1 MIRSFIPAVLL
12 AGLSLGVAS
21 RAATQPSS
29 QQTPAPPAPPAVP
42 QPPAVHSWPSGRSY
56 LGVDIRDVTKDRV
69 APLKLKDE
77 RGVEVTMIDGD
88 APAAKAG
95 IREHDVL
102 LDFNGTPIESEEQL
116 RRLIRETP
124 PGRTV
129 SLGISRDGNPM
140 KVSVQLADHGKMIA
154 QNRIIIPPMPQLRD
168 LPNRIEVPGNIYVI
182 RNSTAL
188 LGIQTENL
196 TRQLGDFFG
205 VKNGDGVLIRSVE
218 KGSPAEKGGLKAGD
232 VIVRVGAE
240 KLSDRSDFGRI
251 MRNHRSGGK
260 LTLGIVREKRE
271 QNVTVDLPDRGS
283 NDSSKNIIDLEGVD
297 DFVGDL
303 QDLAP
308 EIDDYREFAQLQWR
322 DDFQKN
328 MKQFRE
334 GMNEYRKS
342 MRNYKDQFQDQFRD
356 WEKQQKEWQKELQ
369 KYFDSTT
376 L

>member
-1 MIRSFIPAVLL
+1 MIRTFIPALLL
-12 AGLSLGVAS
+12 AGLSLPVSSAGG
-21 RAATQPSS
+21 TQPGS
-29 QQTPAPPAPPAVP
+29 QQTPAPPASPAAPAPPAMR
-42 QPPAVHSWPSGRSY
+42 SWPSGRSY
-56 LGVDIRDVTKDRV
+56 LGVDIRDITKDRV

-77 RGVEVTMIDGD
+77 RGVEVTMVDGD
-88 APAAKAG
+88 APAGKAG

-140 KVSVQLADHGKMIA
+140 KVSVQLADHGKIVA
-154 QNRIIIPPMPQLRD
+154 QNRILIPPMPQLRD
-168 LPNRIEVPGNIYVI
+168 LPNRIDVPGNIYVL

-205 VKNGDGVLIRSVE
+205 VKNGEGVLIRSVE

-232 VIVRVGAE
+232 VIVRVGEE

-251 MRNHRSGGK
+251 MRNHRTGGK
-260 LTLGIVREKRE
+260 LTLGIVRDKRE
-271 QNVTVDLPDRGS
+271 QNLTVEIPERGA
-283 NDSSKNIIDLEGVD
+283 NDSSKNIIDLEGLD
-297 DFVGDL
+297 ALEGLSDL

-308 EIDDYREFAQLQWR
+308 EIDDYREFAQLQSR

-334 GMNEYRKS
+334 SMDEYRKS
-342 MRNYKDQFQDQFRD
+342 MKIYKDQFRKD
-356 WEKQQKEWQKELQ
+356 WEKQQKEWQKELR
-369 KYFDSTT
+369 KSFDSTT

>member
-1 MIRSFIPAVLL
+1 MIRNFIPALLL
-12 AGLSLGVAS
+12 AGLSLGVSSPAG
-21 RAATQPSS
+21 TQPGS

-42 QPPAVHSWPSGRSY
+42 QPPAVHAWPTGRSY
-56 LGVDIRDVTKDRV
+56 LGVDIRDITKDRV
-69 APLKLKDE
+69 APLKLKEE
-77 RGVEVTMIDGD
+77 RGVEVTMVDGD
-88 APAAKAG
+88 APAGKAG
-95 IREHDVL
+95 IREHDVI
-102 LDFNGTPIESEEQL
+102 LDFNGSPVDSEEQL

-140 KVSVQLADHGKMIA
+140 KVNVQLADHGKMVA
-154 QNRIIIPPMPQLRD
+154 QNRIVIPPMPELRD
-168 LPNRIEVPGNIYVI
+168 LPNRIDIPGNVYVI

-196 TRQLGDFFG
+196 TKQLGEYFG
-205 VKNGDGVLIRSVE
+205 VKNGEGVLIRSVE
-218 KGSPAEKGGLKAGD
+218 KGSAAEKGGLKAGD
-232 VIVRVGAE
+232 VIVRVGDE

-260 LTLGIVREKRE
+260 LTLGIVRDKRE
-271 QNVTVDLPDRGS
+271 QNLTVDVPERGS
-283 NDSSKNIIDLEGVD
+283 NDSSKNIIDLEGID

-308 EIDDYREFAQLQWR
+308 EIDDYREFAQLQSR

-328 MKQFRE
+328 MKQLRE
-334 GMNEYRKS
+334 GMDQYRKS
-342 MRNYKDQFQDQFRD
+342 MRNYRKD
-356 WEKQQKEWQKELQ
+356 WEKQQKELQKELQ